1 MIQHAFARDSLEPK
15 CTELKIMCK
24 RQVDDD
30 GDDGDDDDDGNDDVD
45 DNDNDNGD
53 DVVSVS
59 SYIMMAQIMCKR

>member
-30 GDDGDDDDDGNDDVD
+30 GDDGDDDGNDD
-45 DNDNDNGD
+45 DNDDDDDGGD
-53 DVVSVS
+53 DGDDGDDDDGDGDKIHV
-59 SYIMMAQIMCKR
+59 